1 MATVQDYLNMAVSMS
16 IGNKS
21 GTDNYVYLPDDL
33 RKFKDLKVT
42 RFKTRT
48 VTVAGGVSAI
58 VERDS
63 ATDSI
68 ELVFFSHP
76 VKITAFNATTLS
88 GTNFY
93 TSFVACARNMGG
105 TAAFQNNFLSF
116 HNSLHTPNF
125 IDESSG
131 ATQAVDILI
140 VSVELGV

>member
-1 MATVQDYLNMAVSMS
+1 
-16 IGNKS
+16 S
-21 GTDNYVYLPDDL
+21 GTDNYIYLPDDL

-48 VTVAGGVSAI
+48 VTVAGGGSAI
-58 VERDS
+58 ITRDS
-63 ATDSI
+63 AADSI

-76 VKITAFNATTLS
+76 VKITAFN
-88 GTNFY
+88 GTNITDFY
-93 TSFVACARNMGG
+93 SSFVACARNVGG
-105 TAAFQNNFLSF
+105 TAAFQSSFLSF
-116 HNSLHTPNF
+116 ANTLHTPNF

>member
-42 RFKTRT
+42 RFNTRT

-58 VERDS
+58 VERNS

-76 VKITAFNATTLS
+76 VKITAFN
-88 GTNFY
+88 GTNITDFY
-93 TSFVACARNMGG
+93 SSFVACARNVGG